1 MKTVA
6 VLWSLCHFH
15 DRESERIYFSRHQ
28 IPEYVNTR
36 GRIRM
41 ICYYSYT
48 EGETGYNM
56 WCALS
61 KVHSLF
67 FPDLEGS

>member
-6 VLWSLCHFH
+6 VLWSLCHFR

-41 ICYYSYT
+41 ICYCSYT
-48 EGETGYNM
+48 EGERGYNM

-67 FPDLEGS
+67 IPDLKGS